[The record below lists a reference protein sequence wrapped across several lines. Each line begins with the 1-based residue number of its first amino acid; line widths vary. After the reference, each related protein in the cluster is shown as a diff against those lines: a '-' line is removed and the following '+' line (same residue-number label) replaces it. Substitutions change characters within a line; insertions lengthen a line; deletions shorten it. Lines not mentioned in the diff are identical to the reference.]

1 MTIAAAIILLASA
14 VALIVAA
21 SQPQLFPIWLRRE
34 VDTLGLV
41 RERLGVW
48 LINSRLFLASAIG
61 TAVGAGLLFG
71 GVDGPGAP
79 LAATSLLLLAIGTAS
94 WCVNVTFRVST
105 TAAAARDFTDTPP
118 WYPYLV
124 RLSVAVWHTAAIF
137 LGLALIGIGLLIVL
151 FGVLPTWAGWT
162 TLAIAAVQFGLL
174 ILTRDAPPLLF
185 YSMPAVWGIAA
196 LVA

>member
-14 VALIVAA
+14 VALVVAA
-21 SQPQLFPIWLRRE
+21 SQPQLFPIWMRRE

-48 LINSRLFLASAIG
+48 LLNSRLFLASAIG

-79 LAATSLLLLAIGTAS
+79 LAATALLLLAIGTAL

-124 RLSVAVWHTAAIF
+124 RLSVAVWETAAIF
-137 LGLALIGIGLLIVL
+137 LGLTLIGIGLLIVL
-151 FGVLPTWAGWT
+151 FGVLPAWSGWT
-162 TLAIAAVQFGLL
+162 TLAVAAVQFGTLVV
-174 ILTRDAPPLLF
+174 TRDAPPLLF
-185 YSMPAVWGIAA
+185 YSMPAVWGVAA
-196 LVA
+196 LMA

>member
-1 MTIAAAIILLASA
+1 MTITAAVILLASA
-14 VALIVAA
+14 VVLVVAA
-21 SQPQLFPIWLRRE
+21 TLPQLYPIWMRRE

-48 LINSRLFLASAIG
+48 LFDSRLFLASAIG

-79 LAATSLLLLAIGTAS
+79 LADTSLLLLGIGTAL
-94 WCVNVTFRVST
+94 WCVNITFRVST

-137 LGLALIGIGLLIVL
+137 LGLTLIGIGLLIIL
-151 FGVLPTWAGWT
+151 FGVLPAWSGWT
-162 TLAIAAVQFGLL
+162 TLAIAAVHFGLL
-174 ILTRDAPPLLF
+174 IVTRDAPPLLF

-196 LVA
+196 LLP

>member
-1 MTIAAAIILLASA
+1 ML
-14 VALIVAA
+14 VVAA
-21 SQPQLFPIWLRRE
+21 TLPQLYPIWMRRE

-48 LINSRLFLASAIG
+48 LFDSRLFLASAIG

-79 LAATSLLLLAIGTAS
+79 LADTSLLLLGIGTAL
-94 WCVNVTFRVST
+94 WCVNITFRVST

-124 RLSVAVWHTAAIF
+124 RSGRTARRPNVTPAPRAR
-137 LGLALIGIGLLIVL
+137 GAE
-151 FGVLPTWAGWT
+151 
-162 TLAIAAVQFGLL
+162 LAIRSA
-174 ILTRDAPPLLF
+174 RC
-185 YSMPAVWGIAA
+185 
-196 LVA
+196 